1 MRLSPPEALA
11 GGRPWTQGLA
21 WLLPDGMSQ
30 RFASETD
37 FKALCMLARN
47 GLGHDSALA
56 LAWALRQVDSA
67 LAARLAQQCLKAFE
81 PAQAPAAAACAWLVL
96 AEAAWLSADSTSAT
110 ASLQHA
116 GQLLQA
122 AGCSRALSDLHW
134 LRSQLAAEAG
144 DRAERDAAIQASIE
158 CARAAGDTRRERYG
172 LLAQACLQTMD
183 EAAPLAPGDTASLAE
198 LVEQGLGAADPGE
211 RMLAHLQRQHR
222 CSQLQQAEDSMR
234 HGEQAHLAALACG
247 QWRRAL
253 LVRCNQGLELYD
265 LQALEEALSCLEG
278 SLPLAR
284 QCGWP
289 LPLAALLHATAQC
302 LCALERH
309 DAAQA
314 FAREAL
320 ALIAQL
326 PRSRVHMLLQLTLAE
341 ALLGT
346 PQDAGQAQQIL
357 QDLLQMAQAVDD
369 QAILRTAW
377 YGMARALM
385 LQAQPQAAWPLAQ
398 ASMEQACKGGDI
410 AHAVQ
415 CLRLQ
420 ARLAALPAL
429 QPAGLQP
436 PRALLEQACAL
447 LPGQALGLQH
457 ELLAELAQAQASEG
471 DARTAHETWHRA
483 YLGLK
488 NQRSQAF
495 MLHAAA
501 MEVRLRT
508 EQAQLEARQQRAKA
522 QDEHQRAA
530 ALDLVNS
537 QLQQALAEL
546 HATQAQLLARN
557 QALDA
562 AYRRINEL
570 SLTDPLTQLN
580 NRRFF
585 DTVIENSAEEAL
597 AESASGKAMLFLMVD
612 LDRFKQVNDAW
623 GHDAGDAVLVQFAQR
638 LRAVARGQD
647 HLVRWGG
654 EEFLLLLRHAAPADA
669 AGVAERLL
677 KVASSEPFLLP
688 GGQRL
693 FLSCSVG
700 YCAFPPERSSTR
712 TRRPNWREA
721 LAEADARLFQAK
733 RAGRNRAQG

>member
-21 WLLPDGMSQ
+21 RLLPDGMSQ
-30 RFASETD
+30 RFASEAD
-37 FKALCMLARN
+37 FKALCMLAQP
-47 GLGHDSALA
+47 GLADDSALA

-67 LAARLAQQCLKAFE
+67 LATRLAQQCLRAFE
-81 PAQAPAAAACAWLVL
+81 PALAPAAAGTAWLVL
-96 AEAAWLSADSTSAT
+96 AEAAWLAADNAAAA
-110 ASLQHA
+110 ASLEHA
-116 GQLLQA
+116 QALLQG
-122 AGCSRALSDLHW
+122 AGCSRGLSDLHW
-134 LRSQLAAEAG
+134 LRSQLGAEAG
-144 DRAERDAAIQASIE
+144 ERAARDAAIQASID
-158 CARAAGDTRRERYG
+158 CARAAGDTQRERYG

-183 EAAPLAPGDTASLAE
+183 EALPSAPGEPDPLAQ
-198 LVEQGLGAADPGE
+198 LVECCLAGADPGE

-222 CSQLQQAEDSMR
+222 CSQLQQAEGSIR
-234 HGEQAHLAALACG
+234 HAEQAQLAALACG

-253 LVRCNQGLELYD
+253 MVRCNQGLELYD
-265 LQALEEALSCLEG
+265 LQALEEALGCLEG
-278 SLPLAR
+278 TLPLAR

-309 DAAQA
+309 AAAQA

-341 ALLGT
+341 ALLGM
-346 PQDAGQAQQIL
+346 PQGAVQAQQLL
-357 QDLLQMAQAVDD
+357 QELQQMAQAVDD

-377 YGMARALM
+377 YAMARALM
-385 LQAQPQAAWPLAQ
+385 LQGQPAAAWPLAQ

-410 AHAVQ
+410 AQAVH

-420 ARLAALPAL
+420 ARLAATPGL
-429 QPAGLQP
+429 QPAGLQR

-457 ELLAELAQAQASEG
+457 ELLAELAQAQAAEG
-471 DARTAHETWHRA
+471 EVQAAHETWQRA
-483 YLGLK
+483 YQALK
-488 NQRSQAF
+488 DQRSQAF

-522 QDEHQRAA
+522 QDEHERAA
-530 ALDLVNS
+530 ALDRVNT
-537 QLQQALAEL
+537 QLQQTLAEL

-562 AYRRINEL
+562 AYQRINEL
-570 SLTDPLTQLN
+570 SLTDPLTQLS

-585 DTVIENSAEEAL
+585 DTVIEHSAEQAL
-597 AESASGKAMLFLMVD
+597 AESASGKAMLFFMID
-612 LDRFKQVNDAW
+612 LDHFKQVNDDW
-623 GHDAGDAVLVQFAQR
+623 GHEAGDTVLVQFAQR
-638 LRAVARGQD
+638 LRAVARAQD

-677 KVASSEPFLLP
+677 KVASAEPFLLP

-693 FLSCSVG
+693 SLSCSVG
-700 YCAFPPERSSTR
+700 YCAFPPEPGSTR
-712 TRRPNWREA
+712 VRRPSWREA